1 MDGFRFAGIHSSTLG
16 CYYHPDAKARGDVM
30 EEYDVEEL
38 TSEGRDGGYYIGAR
52 VNSKTFE

>member
-1 MDGFRFAGIHSSTLG
+1 
-16 CYYHPDAKARGDVM
+16 M